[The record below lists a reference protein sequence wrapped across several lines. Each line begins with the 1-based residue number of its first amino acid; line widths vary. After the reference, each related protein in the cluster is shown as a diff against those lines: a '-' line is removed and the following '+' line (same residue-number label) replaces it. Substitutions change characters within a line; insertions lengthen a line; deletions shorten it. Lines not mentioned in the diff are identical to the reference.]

1 MRPKDFSEMNSEKYI
16 YIIAEIGINHNGS
29 LKTAKELIDVA
40 SDIGCDAVKFQKRT
54 IDVVYSEKTLNQYRE
69 SPWGKTQRE
78 QKEGLEFSLQDYDQI
93 DNYCK
98 SKNLDWFASSW
109 DEESQKIM
117 RKYNF
122 PFNKIASAM
131 SVHKS
136 FVELVASEIKPTF
149 VSTGMMEI
157 DDIDKVVDIFRKHK
171 CPLMLMHTV
180 STYPSKIENL
190 NLKCINV
197 LQERYKLPVGYS
209 GHEVSVSPSI
219 IAASLGAGAIER
231 HITLDRSMYGSDQ
244 SASLE
249 PVGFRKLNEV
259 LRSLPAIIGDG
270 KKTILKEEENIAAK
284 LRYWLEE

>member
-1 MRPKDFSEMNSEKYI
+1 MVSNR
-16 YIIAEIGINHNGS
+16 
-29 LKTAKELIDVA
+29 
-40 SDIGCDAVKFQKRT
+40 
-54 IDVVYSEKTLNQYRE
+54 TLNSKNIIFRE
-69 SPWGKTQRE
+69 ASAK
-78 QKEGLEFSLQDYDQI
+78 DIDQM

-190 NLKCINV
+190 NLRLRRLNLFFQPFLHEKKAFFVLIYCRAKCQQNV
-197 LQERYKLPVGYS
+197 
-209 GHEVSVSPSI
+209 I
-219 IAASLGAGAIER
+219 
-231 HITLDRSMYGSDQ
+231 
-244 SASLE
+244 
-249 PVGFRKLNEV
+249 F
-259 LRSLPAIIGDG
+259 
-270 KKTILKEEENIAAK
+270 
-284 LRYWLEE
+284 